1 MSALII
7 QLSLINAF
15 NISIGRRN
23 QDDRMFNKKLKQAL
37 QQQEAQVRSLSA
49 ELKAVHDNLAMIE
62 FTADGH
68 ILEANA
74 AFLSVVGYSLE
85 EVKGQHHRMF
95 CEPGYAASNEY
106 QQFWQQL
113 GSGQVQSRTF
123 ERVAKN
129 GDKVWLEAT
138 YFPVVVDGQVV
149 KVIKIASDVT
159 AKTDLALEQE
169 AIIKALDKSQAII
182 EFTPD
187 GTILNANQN
196 FLSTVGY
203 ELKDIQGQHHR
214 MFCDEDFYRDNPSF
228 WDDLGQGYFKSGTF
242 ERRNSR
248 QQPVWLE
255 ASYNPVF
262 NSKGKVVKVI
272 KFATDTTEVHRRQDA
287 IKQASEDAYRAFDDA
302 EQEWAACGDMLND
315 SVELSQHVT
324 EEVSNASRLISELAA
339 HSEQIGNTIN
349 VIRGISEQTNL
360 LALNA
365 AIESARAGEH
375 GRGFAVVADEVRKLS
390 RSTNDS
396 TVEIETVS
404 SKNAALVE
412 QATDYLNTSQARVVE
427 GFDKIKLAMNK
438 FKTIRDISY
447 QITESI
453 SRLR

>member
-1 MSALII
+1 
-7 QLSLINAF
+7 
-15 NISIGRRN
+15 
-23 QDDRMFNKKLKQAL
+23 MFNKKLKQAL
-37 QQQEAQVRSLSA
+37 QQKEAQIRSLSA

-74 AFLSVVGYSLE
+74 AFLSVVGYSLD

-187 GTILNANQN
+187 GSILNANQN

-228 WDDLGQGYFKSGTF
+228 WNDLGPGYFKSGTF
-242 ERRNSR
+242 ERRNSH

-302 EQEWAACGDMLND
+302 EQ
-315 SVELSQHVT
+315 
-324 EEVSNASRLISELAA
+324 
-339 HSEQIGNTIN
+339 
-349 VIRGISEQTNL
+349 
-360 LALNA
+360 
-365 AIESARAGEH
+365 
-375 GRGFAVVADEVRKLS
+375 
-390 RSTNDS
+390 
-396 TVEIETVS
+396 
-404 SKNAALVE
+404 
-412 QATDYLNTSQARVVE
+412 
-427 GFDKIKLAMNK
+427 
-438 FKTIRDISY
+438 
-447 QITESI
+447 
-453 SRLR
+453 